1 MRGNLNKM
9 SDVKSELGVDLQMI
23 DEEALNLAW
32 RKYYSVFVM
41 TPVWRLLSGNCLA

>member
-23 DEEALNLAW
+23 GEEALNLA
-32 RKYYSVFVM
+32 
-41 TPVWRLLSGNCLA
+41 

>member
-32 RKYYSVFVM
+32 RKYYSFFVRPQCGVSYSA
-41 TPVWRLLSGNCLA
+41 TV

>member
-23 DEEALNLAW
+23 DEEA
-32 RKYYSVFVM
+32 FVM
-41 TPVWRLLSGNCLA
+41 TPVWRL